1 MPPVVSEFTPRFRH
15 LTLLLLLLALFSCKK
30 GNNAANESKSITEN
44 HKKMLKNLAM
54 TKARISNPGN
64 PYDAEDKLAGL
75 DAKLASARDISEQ
88 LNFTFQKALAL
99 LEYGDELDAVA
110 ILEKMVDFTKDKA
123 DSRKQ
128 LYPVLG
134 LAYMRQA
141 ERNNCINNH
150 SAEACIMPIQGNGV
164 HQDKAPARK
173 AVDIFE
179 KDLQDD
185 PQNLGVIWLLN
196 VAYMTLGEYPSKVP
210 KQWLIKGLDDP
221 GKVRV
226 KPFTEIASDLHID
239 AKNRGGGVIVDDFDN
254 DGNLDIVSSAWGLDD
269 PMHYF
274 HNNGDGTFSDQSK
287 SSNLT
292 GLTGGIN
299 LLQADYNND
308 GWMDIFVLRGGW
320 QGFGGYG
327 DQPNSLLRNNGDGT
341 FTDVTIEAG
350 MLQYRPSQSGV
361 WHDFNRDGLLDLF
374 VANETTDP
382 AHPYPC
388 ELYINNGDGTFTDA
402 IATSGINMSFFIKG
416 VTAGDYDND
425 GWPDLFLS
433 TMDGHKVLLKNKGV
447 SGKNPAFED
456 VSAQAGFANEKDPT
470 FPTWFFDYDND
481 GWLDIFVCNYEFNK
495 PLNYYAAKEALHPS
509 GDLAG
514 KVLLFH
520 NNGNGTFTNVTRQM
534 HANEVGFAMA
544 ANFGDFDND
553 GWLDFFLSTGNPAY
567 ESLLPN
573 RLYKNLGGKD
583 FADVTVSARVGNLQ
597 KGHGVAFADLNNN
610 GDEDIYVDLG
620 GAYRGDAY
628 NSSFY
633 LNPGQNNNNWIC
645 LKLEGTQ
652 SDRCAIGARVAVKFR
667 ENGVQRTVYRDVNSG
682 GSFGCNPLRRE
693 IGIGQAASIDEI
705 DITWPVSGKVQV
717 LKDISP
723 NQFLKITEGKEGF
736 EKLNLKAIT
745 FKKLDGSIPMCAP
758 VR

>member
-1 MPPVVSEFTPRFRH
+1 MRLFLQDFTLRTGIITP
-15 LTLLLLLLALFSCKK
+15 LLLLISIFSCKK
-30 GNNAANESKSITEN
+30 GDNAAGGNASITEN
-44 HKKMLKNLAM
+44 HQKMLKNLAM

-75 DAKLASARDISEQ
+75 ESKLAAARDISEQ

-150 SAEACIMPIQGNGV
+150 SAEACIMPIQGKGV

-173 AVDIFE
+173 AADIFE

-185 PQNLGVIWLLN
+185 PQNLGVRWLLN
-196 VAYMTLGEYPSKVP
+196 IAYMTLGEYPAKVP
-210 KQWLIKGLDDP
+210 KQWLIPGLDAP

-239 AKNRGGGVIVDDFDN
+239 VKNRGGGVIVDDFDN
-254 DGNLDIVSSAWGLDD
+254 DGNLDIVSTAWGLDD

-274 HNNGDGTFSDQSK
+274 HNNGDGTFSDRSK
-287 SSNLT
+287 ASNLA
-292 GLTGGIN
+292 GETGGIN

-308 GWMDIFVLRGGW
+308 GWLDIFVLRGGW

-388 ELYINNGDGTFTDA
+388 ELYINNGNGVFTDA
-402 IATSGINMSFFIKG
+402 IATSGINMSYFIKG
-416 VTAGDYDND
+416 VAAGDYDND

-433 TMDGHKVLLKNKGV
+433 TMDGHKVLLKNKGIA
-447 SGKNPAFED
+447 GKTPSFED
-456 VSAQAGFANEKDPT
+456 VSARAGFANEHDPT

-514 KVLLFH
+514 KVMLYH
-520 NNGNGTFTNVTRQM
+520 NDGNGTFSNVTRQM
-534 HANEVGFAMA
+534 HANEVSFAMA

-567 ESLLPN
+567 ESLIPN

-610 GDEDIYVDLG
+610 GDQDIYVDLG

-633 LNPGQNNNNWIC
+633 LNPGQNTNNWIC
-645 LKLEGTQ
+645 LKLEGAQ
-652 SDRCAIGARVAVKFR
+652 SNRCAIGARVAVKFR
-667 ENGVQRTVYRDVNSG
+667 ENGLQRTVYRDVNSG
-682 GSFGCNPLRRE
+682 GSFGCNPLRCE
-693 IGIGQAASIDEI
+693 IGIGQATAIDEI

-717 LKDISP
+717 LKDVKP
-723 NQFLKITEGKEGF
+723 NQFLKITEGKEGS
-736 EKLNLKAIT
+736 EKLNLPVIT
-745 FKKLDGSIPMCAP
+745 FKHLDGSIPMCAP